1 MNSKI
6 SLIVA
11 MSENRVIGVNNSLPW
26 SIPEDLKRFKLIT
39 LNHPILMGRKTF
51 ESIGRT
57 LPKRTNIVITRDR
70 SYRVEGGAVCFSLEE
85 ALEWARRSPGSEEI
99 FIIGGAEIFRQAMP
113 LAHKIYLTEVQWPF
127 EGDTFFPDFPEA
139 EFREVLSESISE
151 NPKAVLRVLERR
163 KPELAW
169 A

>member
-1 MNSKI
+1 MAKL

-11 MSENRVIGVNNSLPW
+11 MSENRVIGVNNHLPW
-26 SIPEDLKRFKLIT
+26 NIPEDLKRFKAIT

-51 ESIGRT
+51 ESIGKI

-70 SYRVEGGAVCFSLEE
+70 TYRVEGGAVCHSLDE
-85 ALEWARRSPGSEEI
+85 ALDWAKRSPGSDEI
-99 FIIGGAEIFRQAMP
+99 FVIGGSEIFKQALP
-113 LAHKIYLTEVQWPF
+113 LAATIYLTEVHWPF

-139 EFREVLSESISE
+139 DFQETSREKLSES
-151 NPKAVLRVLERR
+151 PTATLRILERK

-169 A
+169 G